1 MAGSAGCGAEER
13 GLAGDAGGRRRGARY
28 SANDPPHSG
37 GSRSTLMSIDAT
49 HRTGRFA
56 VAAPAPAAEPVAP
69 AGAASGRAGD
79 RRTRAHRPRAR
90 GLARL
95 TLAGTAS
102 AVALAVMILASL
114 LLVSLAA
121 SHPGILVPVA
131 EHSSYPMWIAG
142 PTGFLTNWFSPT
154 ARDERVLFTVLIATM
169 LVAYLIAVYAAPR
182 LRARWVLGAIV
193 VLHLIFLLS
202 PPLTLSDV
210 FNYLNYGRMEAV
222 YHLNPYVTIP
232 ALEPHADPTFLL
244 SNWHGL
250 LSPYGPLFT
259 VFTMALVPLGV
270 AGSFWAMKVTLMLA
284 SLGTVLLV
292 YRCAQLLGRNAL
304 AAALIV
310 GINPIVLV
318 WGLGGDHN
326 DFLMTF
332 LLVLGFWLLLRADSL
347 RVGKRA
353 RPAPEGPG
361 GWGGGLRGAWAWI
374 DGMPRPLV
382 RGEPAAWMEIGAGAT
397 LVAAVSIKASA
408 AVLVPVV
415 IAGAARRIR
424 VLLGVLIGLAAAV
437 AMTIFAFGV
446 NLPDVGQQDHLVV
459 PDGLPNLLG
468 LALGFGG
475 YTSQMRAALTLAL
488 VGVIVASSI
497 WVWRTRRWLTACGVV
512 SLALLLTL
520 GWTLPWYILWL
531 LPFAALSRS
540 RGLRIAAV
548 VFGVYIYLAW
558 MPYSAEILG
567 FLHINPANTNL
578 GAQETNFMQAL
589 LF

>member
-1 MAGSAGCGAEER
+1 
-13 GLAGDAGGRRRGARY
+13 
-28 SANDPPHSG
+28 
-37 GSRSTLMSIDAT
+37 
-49 HRTGRFA
+49 
-56 VAAPAPAAEPVAP
+56 
-69 AGAASGRAGD
+69 
-79 RRTRAHRPRAR
+79 
-90 GLARL
+90 
-95 TLAGTAS
+95 
-102 AVALAVMILASL
+102 
-114 LLVSLAA
+114 
-121 SHPGILVPVA
+121 
-131 EHSSYPMWIAG
+131 
-142 PTGFLTNWFSPT
+142 
-154 ARDERVLFTVLIATM
+154 M
-169 LVAYLIAVYAAPR
+169 LVAYLVAVYAAPR
-182 LRARWVLGAIV
+182 LRAGWVLGAIV

-259 VFTMALVPLGV
+259 VFTMAL
-270 AGSFWAMKVTLMLA
+270 
-284 SLGTVLLV
+284 
-292 YRCAQLLGRNAL
+292 

-332 LLVLGFWLLLRADSL
+332 LLVLGFWLLLRADAL
-347 RVGKRA
+347 RVGRRA
-353 RPAPEGPG
+353 RPAPDDVLG
-361 GWGGGLRGAWAWI
+361 GSGGRLRRAWASL

-408 AVLVPVV
+408 AVLIPVV
-415 IAGAARRIR
+415 VAGAARRIR
-424 VLLGVLIGLAAAV
+424 VLVGLLLGLAAAV

-459 PDGLPNLLG
+459 PDGIPNLLG

>member
-1 MAGSAGCGAEER
+1 M
-13 GLAGDAGGRRRGARY
+13 
-28 SANDPPHSG
+28 
-37 GSRSTLMSIDAT
+37 
-49 HRTGRFA
+49 
-56 VAAPAPAAEPVAP
+56 
-69 AGAASGRAGD
+69 
-79 RRTRAHRPRAR
+79 
-90 GLARL
+90 
-95 TLAGTAS
+95 
-102 AVALAVMILASL
+102 
-114 LLVSLAA
+114 
-121 SHPGILVPVA
+121 PVA

-353 RPAPEGPG
+353 RPAPDGPG
-361 GWGGGLRGAWAWI
+361 GWGGDSEAPGPGSTGCRDRSCGASRRRGWRSAPAPRSSRPCRSR
-374 DGMPRPLV
+374 PRP
-382 RGEPAAWMEIGAGAT
+382 PSW
-397 LVAAVSIKASA
+397 
-408 AVLVPVV
+408 
-415 IAGAARRIR
+415 
-424 VLLGVLIGLAAAV
+424 
-437 AMTIFAFGV
+437 
-446 NLPDVGQQDHLVV
+446 
-459 PDGLPNLLG
+459 
-468 LALGFGG
+468 
-475 YTSQMRAALTLAL
+475 
-488 VGVIVASSI
+488 
-497 WVWRTRRWLTACGVV
+497 
-512 SLALLLTL
+512 
-520 GWTLPWYILWL
+520 
-531 LPFAALSRS
+531 SRS
-540 RGLRIAAV
+540 SSPARLG
-548 VFGVYIYLAW
+548 GSAW
-558 MPYSAEILG
+558 CSAS
-567 FLHINPANTNL
+567 
-578 GAQETNFMQAL
+578 
-589 LF
+589 

>member
-1 MAGSAGCGAEER
+1 
-13 GLAGDAGGRRRGARY
+13 
-28 SANDPPHSG
+28 
-37 GSRSTLMSIDAT
+37 MSIDAT

-56 VAAPAPAAEPVAP
+56 VAPPAPAAERVAP
-69 AGAASGRAGD
+69 TGAAPARD
-79 RRTRAHRPRAR
+79 RRRHIPAYRRRDPWRPD
-90 GLARL
+90 LL
-95 TLAGTAS
+95 HPTLAAAAS
-102 AVALAVMILASL
+102 AAALALMVLSSL

-121 SHPGILVPVA
+121 ARPGILVPVA
-131 EHSSYPMWIAG
+131 KHDNYPLWIAG
-142 PTGFLTNWFSPT
+142 PTGVLTNWFT
-154 ARDERVLFTVLIATM
+154 ASAHDERVLFTALIATM
-169 LVAYLIAVYAAPR
+169 LVAYLIVVYSAPR
-182 LRARWVLGAIV
+182 LRVKWVLAAIV

-222 YHLNPYVTIP
+222 YHLNPYMTLP
-232 ALEPHADPTFLL
+232 ALEPHGDPTFLL

-270 AGSFWAMKVTLMLA
+270 TGSFWAMKLTLMLA
-284 SLGTVLLV
+284 SLGTVFLV
-292 YRCAQLLGRNAL
+292 YRCAELLGRNPL
-304 AAALIV
+304 AAAVIV

-332 LLVLGFWLLLRADSL
+332 CLVLGFWLLLRANSM

-353 RPAPEGPG
+353 KPAPDGV
-361 GWGGGLRGAWAWI
+361 GGGLRRAWAWL

-382 RGEPAAWMEIGAGAT
+382 RGEPAAWMEIGAGIT
-397 LVAAVSIKASA
+397 LVAAVSIKASS
-408 AVLVPVV
+408 AVLIPVV
-415 IAGAARRIR
+415 LAGAARRIR
-424 VLLGVLIGLAAAV
+424 VAIGVLIGLAAAA
-437 AMTIFAFGV
+437 AMTIVTFGV
-446 NLPDVGQQDHLVV
+446 NLPNIGQQDRLVV

-475 YTSQMRAALTLAL
+475 YTSQMRTALTLAL
-488 VGVIVASSI
+488 VGVIAAASI

-540 RGLRIAAV
+540 RGLRIAAT

-558 MPYSAEILG
+558 MPYSSEILG

-578 GAQETNFMQAL
+578 GAQETNFMTAL